1 MKRATI
7 TLLSICIFATAFSQ
21 PATPISASVKAN
33 KDYRLTLGVLRKLS
47 TVIANFPDVDKNKN
61 YDKIKSLFRSAGEDY
76 YGRNFTEAVIKFT
89 TLKKELIAFLNIVA
103 KQYLNRTKSILD
115 STAKESFDIIID
127 FGKESS
133 FSTYFHKP
141 FDPLKDV
148 KPYTKKY
155 GPKDYHFF
163 KDKTLI
169 ETYLKEGYM
178 MYHYSKNIY
187 EDPEIA
193 ILNTKKRMTPQNMKY
208 IIERYIFVIQFCRQA
223 KQYGIEIHK
232 IRKLHEISDI
242 LRKYNLSGAKLTPI
256 FDDRIPE
263 NFKVDAIDNLN
274 LLYSI
279 EKKRLDNYK

>member
-7 TLLSICIFATAFSQ
+7 TLLSICIFAAAFSE
-21 PATPISASVKAN
+21 PATPISASMKAK
-33 KDYRLTLGVLRKLS
+33 KDYRLTLDVLRKLS
-47 TVIANFPDVDKNKN
+47 TIIANFPDVDKNKN
-61 YDKIKSLFRSAGEDY
+61 YDKIKNLFQSAGEDY
-76 YGRNFTEAVIKFT
+76 YGRNFTEAVIKYT
-89 TLKKELIAFLNIVA
+89 TLKKELITFLDIAA
-103 KQYLNRTKSILD
+103 KQYLDRTKSILD

-148 KPYTKKY
+148 KPYSKKY

-178 MYHYSKNIY
+178 MYHYSNNIY

-193 ILNTKKRMTPQNMKY
+193 ILKTKKRMTPQNMKY

-232 IRKLHEISDI
+232 IRKIHEIGDI
-242 LRKYNLSGAKLTPI
+242 LRKYDLSGAKLTPI

-279 EKKRLDNYK
+279 EKKRLENYK